1 MVCWLLSI
9 RRSQKFSEFSN
20 LNSQKAQIYVSYH
33 LGMTHLLFCLL
44 LFSLFLSC
52 GGFGEIRICVQSD
65 TFNLKSAVLFLSNH
79 WPFDQSIFSSL
90 HFTLPSICL
99 PHGSGCDL
107 LLVCV
112 VDRKVMAGLVVKM
125 ARNEGKAEKGGLSSG
140 TTFCAQRGCG
150 CGAHSEDARLDWGW
164 EAAGQ
169 QQ

>member
-1 MVCWLLSI
+1 MASLHQAFPEILRILKS
-9 RRSQKFSEFSN
+9 KFPESSN
-20 LNSQKAQIYVSYH
+20 LCELPLRHDSSA
-33 LGMTHLLFCLL
+33 FCLL
-44 LFSLFLSC
+44 LFPLFLSC

-90 HFTLPSICL
+90 HFILPSICL
-99 PHGSGCDL
+99 PHSSGCDL

-150 CGAHSEDARLDWGW
+150 CGAHSEDARLGWGW